1 MGRYSAVMRSTAV
14 VALGAALLAMS
25 AGDAAAQRAERAERG
40 QSIDTTFA
48 FAGDGDIE
56 IRMPH
61 LGAGSADVSVIAWPR
76 NEVRIVGETD
86 RGELTIEASGRRLEV
101 GTRSG
106 GMMARVDR
114 LALQVPAGSRVRIN
128 NGNGD
133 VEVRGITGGV
143 DVTSY
148 NGDIELTG
156 LGERIRAKTYN
167 GDLAIVDS
175 RGHVEVSATNG
186 DLELRNVGG
195 ELDVKTL
202 NGDIELAGIAARIVH
217 AKTMSGTISYDGAI
231 EADGEYTLSAFSG
244 GVDLIIPRNSGATLT
259 VSTFSGT
266 IDSPDF
272 PLTLRPGTRA
282 RESKGQ
288 SMTFTL
294 GNGGAR
300 ISLESFSGE
309 IRIRERT
316 ADRGGN

>member
-1 MGRYSAVMRSTAV
+1 MEGHTAIRRSATVA
-14 VALGAALLAMS
+14 ALGVALLAIPT
-25 AGDAAAQRAERAERG
+25 GDAAAQRDERG

-48 FAGDGDIE
+48 FAADGDVE

-61 LGAGSADVSVIAWPR
+61 LGAGSADVSVTAWAR

-86 RGELTIEASGRRLEV
+86 RGELTIDASSRRLEI

-106 GMMARVDR
+106 GMMARVEQ
-114 LALQVPAGSRVRIN
+114 LTVQVPAGARVRIS

-133 VEVRGITGGV
+133 IEVRGVGGGV

-148 NGDIELTG
+148 NGDIELAN

-167 GDLAIVDS
+167 GDLTLVDS

-186 DLELRNVGG
+186 DLALRGIGG
-195 ELDVKTL
+195 EIDVKTL
-202 NGDIELAGIAARIVH
+202 NGDVDLSGITAKIVH
-217 AKTMSGTISYDGAI
+217 AKTMSGTISYDGSI
-231 EADGEYTLSAFSG
+231 DADGEYTLSAFSG
-244 GVDLIIPRNSGATLT
+244 GVDLAIPRNSGATLT

-272 PLTLRPGTRA
+272 PLTLRPGTQA

-300 ISLESFSGE
+300 VSLESFSGE

-316 ADRGGN
+316 ADGGGN

>member
-1 MGRYSAVMRSTAV
+1 MEGHTAIRRSATVAALG
-14 VALGAALLAMS
+14 VALLGIP
-25 AGDAAAQRAERAERG
+25 AGDAAAQRDARG

-48 FAGDGDIE
+48 FAPNGDVE

-61 LGAGSADVSVIAWPR
+61 IGAGSADVSVTAWPR
-76 NEVRIVGETD
+76 SEVRVVGETD
-86 RGELTIEASGRRLEV
+86 RGELTIDASSRRLEI

-106 GMMARVDR
+106 GVMARVDR
-114 LALQVPAGSRVRIN
+114 LTLQVPVGTRVRIN
-128 NGNGD
+128 SGSGD
-133 VEVRGITGGV
+133 IAVRGVQGGV

-148 NGDIELTG
+148 NGDIELANVT
-156 LGERIRAKTYN
+156 ERIRAKTYN
-167 GDLAIVDS
+167 GDLTLVDS

-186 DLELRNVGG
+186 DLELRGVSG
-195 ELDVKTL
+195 EIDVKTL
-202 NGDIELAGIAARIVH
+202 NGDIDLTGIVAKVVH
-217 AKTMSGTISYDGAI
+217 AKTMSGTITYDGSI
-231 EADGEYTLSAFSG
+231 DADGEYTFSAFSG
-244 GVDLIIPRNSGATLT
+244 GVDLMIPRNTGATLT

-272 PLTLRPGTRA
+272 PLTLRPGTQA

-300 ISLESFSGE
+300 VSLESFSGE

-316 ADRGGN
+316 TVRGGN